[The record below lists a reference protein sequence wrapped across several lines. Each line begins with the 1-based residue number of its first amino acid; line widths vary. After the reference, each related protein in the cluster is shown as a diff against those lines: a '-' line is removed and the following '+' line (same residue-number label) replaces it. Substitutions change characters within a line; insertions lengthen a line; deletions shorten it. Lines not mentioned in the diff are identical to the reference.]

1 MKTTTARVYLA
12 GPMTGLP
19 EFNYPA
25 FNAEAA
31 RLRALGYQVENPA
44 ENPLP
49 AEAPWHQCMRAAIR
63 QMVVCDVVATLPG
76 WDKSRGAQLEVY
88 LADRLEIP
96 SIEAASL
103 TVHQVK
109 PSAEEKP

>member
-1 MKTTTARVYLA
+1 MKRLYLA

-31 RLRALGYQVENPA
+31 RLRALGYEVENPA

-49 AEAPWHQCMRAAIR
+49 ADAPWNECLRVAVR
-63 QMVVCDVVATLPG
+63 QMLTCDVVATLPN
-76 WDKSRGAQLEVY
+76 WQDSPGAQLEVY
-88 LADRLEIP
+88 IADRLGIGACP
-96 SIEAASL
+96 SHALTEHQMPTCSSL
-103 TVHQVK
+103 
-109 PSAEEKP
+109 